1 MLKQIYRS
9 IVAARAGSAAANE
22 VGNMT
27 DAQLADIGVSRSHYP
42 LEAMKEIEAD
52 FARKDLEGQAKRSLK
67 IITKANLVVAV

>member
-9 IVAARAGSAAANE
+9 IVTARAGSTEANE

-27 DAQLADIGVSRSHYP
+27 DAQLADIGVSRSHCP

-52 FARKDLEGQAKRSLK
+52 FARKDMEGQAKRSLK
-67 IITKANLVVAV
+67 IITKANLIGAV

>member
-9 IVAARAGSAAANE
+9 IVTTLAGSTEANK

-27 DAQLADIGVSRSHYP
+27 DAQLADIGVSRSHYS

-52 FARKDLEGQAKRSLK
+52 FARKDLEGQAKRSLN
-67 IITKANLVVAV
+67 IIMNPNLVGAV